1 MKCTKPKKIIQKTN
15 PPNRFIW
22 CKNLLGK
29 ATKSLLFLFG
39 KFIGVLVLDV
49 LLENRLDWGIRLVY
63 LCMRSGSGVMGSQ
76 IE

>member
-1 MKCTKPKKIIQKTN
+1 MHEFKKILQTN
-15 PPNRFIW
+15 PPNRFTW
-22 CKNLLGK
+22 CENVLGK

-63 LCMRSGSGVMGSQ
+63 LCMRSGSGVTGSQ
-76 IE
+76 ID